1 MFLLS
6 GLSMVRLVH
15 FVKDLLEHEEEK
27 KKRMK
32 GQNLKN
38 KSESQAGN
46 QEECKFT

>member
-32 GQNLKN
+32 GQNMKN
-38 KSESQAGN
+38 DSQAGN
-46 QEECKFT
+46 QGECKFI

>member
-32 GQNLKN
+32 GQNMNNKN
-38 KSESQAGN
+38 DSQAGN
-46 QEECKFT
+46 QGECKFI